1 MIIEISDNYAE
12 KSHNQSFVNCRTD
25 SSTISAIA
33 DDRHENRFF
42 LIPWPVTA
50 GPVSSELGR
59 GPASGPGSV
68 FQNINMFFYFFFSL
82 NRPK

>member
-1 MIIEISDNYAE
+1 MIIKISDNYVE
-12 KSHNQSFVNCRTD
+12 LSQNQSFVNCRTD
-25 SSTISAIA
+25 SSTISAI

-42 LIPWPVTA
+42 LIP

-59 GPASGPGSV
+59 GPASGS
-68 FQNINMFFYFFFSL
+68 QNINMFFYFFFSL